1 MKEQRVAQ
9 ILEGIAEDEVP
20 ATLDLWPDI
29 QARVQPRRRPLPWT
43 RLRPTTRLGWAFLAL
58 ALSLAFGA
66 VTYAVAPVVGRLFQ
80 QESGLRHV
88 EQADLVQELDLSQ
101 TVDGVTVT
109 LERVYADAN
118 RIVVGFTIK
127 SPNGQRYEARHL
139 TLTDAAGTVFPGT
152 LGYGVT
158 GQSDILDVSL
168 PPGEGAYVLAFDA
181 AAVEGAPEE
190 LALRLVMD
198 VEELVLPPD
207 APGPS
212 PTLAGTPAEPPE
224 PMVVEL
230 EPMPVGAI
238 VGPLTFDFSV
248 PFIPGRTV
256 EVQQTVEAVGIAVML
271 ERIVVTPSETR
282 AFLCFEPPDGDSKE
296 WTPIVTLDA
305 GDGQDLSGISR
316 QFSGTCYVLSGTL
329 QFKADG
335 SVTTVNETGE
345 EDCYCYGYGFLAPL
359 YDQRGE
365 WTLTVTELVGF
376 DLAPPYE
383 QTRLAGP
390 WVFRFH
396 VP

>member
-1 MKEQRVAQ
+1 MKEQRVVR
-9 ILEGIAEDEVP
+9 ILQGIAEDEIP
-20 ATLDLWPDI
+20 ATLDLWPEI

-58 ALSLAFGA
+58 TLSLAFS
-66 VTYAVAPVVGRLFQ
+66 VVVYAVAPVLSRVFQ
-80 QESGLRHV
+80 MEAGLQHI

-109 LERVYADAN
+109 IEQAYADAN

-127 SPNGQRYEARHL
+127 GSTGKQYHAHHL
-139 TLTDAAGTVFPGT
+139 TLTNVAGAIFPGT

-158 GQSDILDVSL
+158 GQSDILQVSL

-181 AAVEGAPEE
+181 AAVKGAPDD
-190 LALRLVMD
+190 LDLRLVMD

-207 APGPS
+207 VPDPH
-212 PTLAGTPAEPPE
+212 PTPAGSPAEPPE

-230 EPMPVGAI
+230 EPLPVGAI
-238 VGPLTFDFSV
+238 VGPFTFDFSV
-248 PFIPGRTV
+248 PFIPGRTIEAQHTV
-256 EVQQTVEAVGIAVML
+256 EVAGVAVRL

-282 AFLCFEPPDGDSKE
+282 AFLCFEPPDGGSKR
-296 WTPIVTLDA
+296 WTPIATLDA
-305 GDGQDLSGISR
+305 ADESGGAASEI
-316 QFSGTCYVLSGTL
+316 GGEGCYSCD
-329 QFKADG
+329 F
-335 SVTTVNETGE
+335 
-345 EDCYCYGYGFLAPL
+345 FAPL

-376 DLAPPYE
+376 DLAPPWG
-383 QTRLAGP
+383 QTRLSGP
-390 WVFRFH
+390 WTFHFR